1 MIQPHNREAAC
12 EGHHGKSK
20 MFLRD
25 ALAAG
30 GGFLSASTVW

>member
-12 EGHHGKSK
+12 EGHHSKSK

-25 ALAAG
+25 GLSAG
-30 GGFLSASTVW
+30 G